1 MSVKRMLLLFFSL
14 SIVSNVYAGGGRED
28 SKTQQLSGE
37 GVISF
42 ITGEV
47 TLNGES
53 TSIGSKVAVGD
64 RIETGSDSFCE
75 VLFGKRNIFRLESGS
90 SLRFGGPEF
99 NLDKG
104 SIALVTSKLK
114 KIAFNADSLSVRTSS
129 AVAGVRGTVFFIK
142 KEDENNTYVCIC
154 NGQINTYDRSGHD
167 KKSDKAGHHKAM
179 RITLSGG
186 SVTRANAP
194 LLYHDDAL
202 MEEVASKI
210 GVVIKWSSEEP
221 Y

>member
-1 MSVKRMLLLFFSL
+1 MSVKKILFLFLSL
-14 SIVSNVYAGGGRED
+14 SLVSLVYAGGGRED
-28 SKTQQLSGE
+28 SKTQELSGE

-53 TSIGSKVAVGD
+53 TSIGSKVAIGD
-64 RIETGSDSFCE
+64 RIETGRDSFCE
-75 VLFGKRNIFRLESGS
+75 VLFGKRNIFRLEGS
-90 SLRFGGPEF
+90 SSLKFGGSEF

-154 NGQINTYDRSGHD
+154 NGQINTYDRSGND
-167 KKSDKAGHHKAM
+167 KKSAKAGHHKAM
-179 RITLSGG
+179 RITLSEG
-186 SVTRANAP
+186 SATRANAP

-210 GVVIKWSSEEP
+210 GVSIKWSSEEP